1 MMEASEVREYLPH
14 RYPFLLIDRVISV
27 EAGEE
32 ILALKNVSVNEP
44 FFTGHFPAD
53 PVMPGVL
60 LIEAMAQ
67 AAGILGFVT
76 EQKRPSDG
84 YMYLL
89 CGSDKARFKRQVL
102 PGDQLHL
109 KARLVTT
116 KRNILK
122 FSCEAHV
129 DDRLV
134 ASADLLVAEQRIQ
147 TDS

>member
-1 MMEASEVREYLPH
+1 MMEANEIREYLPH

-27 EAGEE
+27 EAGQE
-32 ILALKNVSVNEP
+32 IVALKNVSVNEP

-67 AAGILGFVT
+67 AAGVLGFVT
-76 EQKRPSDG
+76 TNKRPSDG
-84 YMYLL
+84 YIYLL

-102 PGDQLHL
+102 PGDQVVL

-116 KRNILK
+116 KRNIFK

-129 DDRLV
+129 GDKLV
-134 ASADLLVAEQRIQ
+134 ASADLLVAEQGVQ
-147 TDS
+147 TGD

>member
-1 MMEASEVREYLPH
+1 MMEANEVREYLPH

-27 EAGEE
+27 EAGQE
-32 ILALKNVSVNEP
+32 IVALKNVSVNEP

-67 AAGILGFVT
+67 AAGILGFVS
-76 EQKRPSDG
+76 ENKRPSDG

-102 PGDQLHL
+102 PGDQVVL

-129 DDRLV
+129 GDKLV

-147 TDS
+147 TDD